1 VSVSPA
7 AKVTSLATAGLG
19 FTQIVGWGTTF
30 LMPSV
35 LGRHMED
42 ALGIPSEIV
51 FSGITVMFAVGAISA
66 PRVGRLIDRTGA
78 RYIMA
83 SGSVVYALSLAA
95 LAFSQGLVTYL
106 LCWAGLGVASTLALS
121 TPSSIAIA
129 QVAGPA
135 ARRAIGML
143 AIIGGFA
150 STVFW
155 PLSGALDVAVGW
167 RGTLLVY
174 AAIHLFACAPIH
186 LLVLPRRPPTHHL
199 STTAAPAPAGVP
211 TEVRSRA
218 FLLLSLTLSTGAFV
232 FTGAMVHMIEIF
244 RGLGHPAASA
254 VLLASLIGP
263 AQVTIRL
270 FELLFGHRYSIM
282 NSAVVGSA
290 MLPFALGLALLAGGN
305 FAVAVVCIMAY
316 GTSNGLKAVQRATLP
331 LALFGRSQFGA
342 YMGRLALPQGIV
354 SAAAPPV
361 VAAVLSYF
369 GATGALWLTFVAGT
383 ASLIAM
389 ILLARLART
398 VR

>member
-1 VSVSPA
+1 MTLSPA
-7 AKVTSLATAGLG
+7 LRATAGLG

-51 FSGITVMFAVGAISA
+51 FSGITVMFAVGAICS

-78 RYIMA
+78 RTLMA
-83 SGSVVYALSLAA
+83 SGSALYAVSLAA
-95 LAFSQGLVTYL
+95 LAFSHGLVSYL
-106 LCWAGLGVASTLALS
+106 LCWAAMGIASTLALS

-129 QVAGPA
+129 QVAGPG
-135 ARRAIGML
+135 ARRAIAML

-155 PLSGALDVAVGW
+155 PLAGALDVAVGW

-174 AAIHLFACAPIH
+174 AAIHLFACLPVH
-186 LLVLPRRPPTHHL
+186 LLVLPSQPPAHHL
-199 STTAAPAPAGVP
+199 AGATTPAASGVSS
-211 TEVRSRA
+211 EVRSRV
-218 FLLLSLTLSTGAFV
+218 FLLLSVTLSSGAFV
-232 FTGAMVHMIEIF
+232 FTGAMVHMIELM

-254 VLLASLIGP
+254 VFLASLIGP
-263 AQVTIRL
+263 SQVTVRL

-282 NSAVVGSA
+282 NSAVFGSA
-290 MLPFALGLALLAGGN
+290 MLVVGLAVAMIDGGN
-305 FAVAVVCIMAY
+305 FVMALVCIVSY
-316 GTSNGLKAVQRATLP
+316 GIANGLKAVQRATLP
-331 LALFGRSQFGA
+331 LALFGRGQFGA

-354 SAAAPPV
+354 SASAPPV
-361 VAAVLSYF
+361 IAAVLASY
-369 GATGALWLTFVAGT
+369 GTAGALWVIFAAAML
-383 ASLIAM
+383 SLVTM
-389 ILLARLART
+389 VLLARLARN

>member
-1 VSVSPA
+1 MA
-7 AKVTSLATAGLG
+7 A
-19 FTQIVGWGTTF
+19 
-30 LMPSV
+30 
-35 LGRHMED
+35 
-42 ALGIPSEIV
+42 
-51 FSGITVMFAVGAISA
+51 
-66 PRVGRLIDRTGA
+66 
-78 RYIMA
+78 
-83 SGSVVYALSLAA
+83 GSVVYALSLAA

-106 LCWAGLGVASTLALS
+106 LCWAGLGIASTLALS

-167 RGTLLVY
+167 RGTLLIY
-174 AAIHLFACAPIH
+174 AALHLFACAPIH
-186 LLVLPRRPPTHHL
+186 LLVLPSRPPTHHL
-199 STTAAPAPAGVP
+199 SAAAAPVPTGVP
-211 TEVRSRA
+211 PEVRSRA

-305 FAVAVVCIMAY
+305 FAVAVVCIAAY